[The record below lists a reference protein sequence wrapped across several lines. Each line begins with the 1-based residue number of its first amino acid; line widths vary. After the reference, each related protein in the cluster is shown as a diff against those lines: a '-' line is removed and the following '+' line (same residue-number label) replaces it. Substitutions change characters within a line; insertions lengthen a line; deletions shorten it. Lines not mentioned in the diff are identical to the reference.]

1 MILLIKY
8 MVQTV
13 RVFVHPVL
21 LSLSRGKR
29 LYSYR
34 ACSYDPAATQGP
46 CHERKIKSV
55 SQGPFF
61 SPLYNI
67 TKTHRAK
74 SVGTNLIRHMSR
86 TIAIGR

>member
-29 LYSYR
+29 LYLCHHDRVPIATKFKFSRSDILHGSYQ
-34 ACSYDPAATQGP
+34 ADNCPVD
-46 CHERKIKSV
+46 SV
-55 SQGPFF
+55 
-61 SPLYNI
+61 N
-67 TKTHRAK
+67 RD
-74 SVGTNLIRHMSR
+74 
-86 TIAIGR
+86 

>member
-29 LYSYR
+29 LYILGTGTSTSEATTAFARR
-34 ACSYDPAATQGP
+34 A
-46 CHERKIKSV
+46 R
-55 SQGPFF
+55 
-61 SPLYNI
+61 
-67 TKTHRAK
+67 
-74 SVGTNLIRHMSR
+74 
-86 TIAIGR
+86 GRDQALCALF

>member
-29 LYSYR
+29 LYVFYDKSYKHLLIIFR
-34 ACSYDPAATQGP
+34 NGPGSCGTAVGGIIPAYWVT
-46 CHERKIKSV
+46 V
-55 SQGPFF
+55 
-61 SPLYNI
+61 L
-67 TKTHRAK
+67 
-74 SVGTNLIRHMSR
+74 
-86 TIAIGR
+86 